1 MIDPYLFHP
10 ISSIPSPPSHLLHLL
25 SSYSISSR
33 FIAAPSCDSSSLHYY
48 FFTFHIF
55 TKELIRS
62 KGEESS
68 RNAEFE
74 KNNGAFCSQYVDDM
88 KVREK
93 AVTKKH
99 ESADSYRL
107 KGMYVQ
113 YCRMC
118 DKTSYNRQRD
128 DMIND
133 FTEKRSADKV
143 KSREEK
149 NIREKILRTII

>member
-1 MIDPYLFHP
+1 MTLIF
-10 ISSIPSPPSHLLHLL
+10 STLL
-25 SSYSISSR
+25 S
-33 FIAAPSCDSSSLHYY
+33 
-48 FFTFHIF
+48 TFHFF

-74 KNNGAFCSQYVDDM
+74 KNNGAFCSQYADDM

-107 KGMYVQ
+107 KGMYIQ

-118 DKTSYNRQRD
+118 DETRY
-128 DMIND
+128 
-133 FTEKRSADKV
+133 KR
-143 KSREEK
+143 
-149 NIREKILRTII
+149 